1 MLTLTHQKM
10 KPVQIIRL
18 GLLVLIITII
28 GEVTRPEY
36 KPRADQAETPIY
48 LGTGAQQELF

>member
-1 MLTLTHQKM
+1 M

-18 GLLVLIITII
+18 GLLVLTITII